1 MRANW
6 NVGCCAIL
14 LVVVSRTIAL
24 SQQYSWMPAP
34 GPYGVNVQ
42 TMIVSKQGTLFVGAG
57 SGLFRSANEGLL
69 WTRSAFPDTSVSL
82 LVMDTSRALIA
93 KTSAGFYRSSDDGQH
108 WGALGWSSI
117 TSLAC
122 PSNGLL
128 FATGTPGGI
137 YRSTDQG
144 GSWASWGLSSTKF
157 EHVLCSSKGVLLAAG
172 DNSGLYCGSIN
183 DTTWQK
189 TAVDYSWSIKSL
201 AELSDGTLLAG
212 GLQYVWSS
220 TDQGLTWTSTGPEE
234 YDLFIECFLEVD
246 SSNLLA
252 GATPF
257 YGSTHGGVYRSTDA
271 GKTWSVIG
279 LNEWPVYS
287 LVPTQSGEIFAGTSR
302 GVFGSNDYGASWNPY
317 HTGLMSLGMLGLS
330 VIDSSIVVV
339 GTGNG
344 IFRSTDGGGSWTDC
358 RTAMMPATTHTFA
371 MDQSGFLYSE
381 NQWYNEWAGVYR
393 SQDSGK
399 TWTNVSGATIPF
411 YDDVG
416 PALMVSRKGDLYE
429 GAGNRFYRST
439 DHGMTWTSSKL
450 PSYGLNTVVCDSA
463 NRIFGGYGG
472 NGVIRSL
479 DDGVTWV
486 AVNTGLTT
494 STQKTIRR
502 MAAKDTS
509 WLFAV
514 GSGGVFRSSN
524 HGDSWSLVNSTV
536 DARSITVAKNGDILV
551 SFGNG
556 NLLKSTNN
564 GDAWAIASTGKVFNA
579 FQFDQTGV
587 LWGAS
592 DAGLYRVIGASQ
604 PVLSVTPTNRPVS
617 GSAGSTSFTVSN
629 TGTGSMSWTANSDQ
643 SWAIISSGNSG
654 TNNGTIAVTYAANP
668 STTDSRTATITVT
681 ADGATGNPKHVTV
694 TQAGAPM
701 SAVQDLFPLRKGLD
715 FAYIYRSTYHE
726 SYSSGHEEETDTGMV
741 HCQIVDSVRI
751 DDTTASW
758 AVEEVVHLF
767 IHQYGSSTYG
777 MWAYD
782 TTFWRDTTIVGTV
795 TESLTGFHRIRCRML
810 VWLLDPTYWVQYAGD
825 EAYRFSPD
833 TTAVVRQY
841 RWDLP
846 AEHYNNSTF
855 VAGRG
860 MTERHYLYYN
870 GGNTITR
877 SQTDV
882 WLVGSPVTSEH
893 SLARTYPVHV
903 ELLQNYP
910 NPFNPSTMIRY
921 SLPNRSQ
928 VTLTVF
934 NTLGQQITILQN
946 GEQEAG
952 YHEVQFDGAGLSSGV
967 YFYRIQ
973 VGEFVATKRLLLL
986 R

>member
-1 MRANW
+1 
-6 NVGCCAIL
+6 
-14 LVVVSRTIAL
+14 
-24 SQQYSWMPAP
+24 
-34 GPYGVNVQ
+34 
-42 TMIVSKQGTLFVGAG
+42 MIVSKQGTLFVGAG

-128 FATGTPGGI
+128 FATGTSGGI

-172 DNSGLYCGSIN
+172 DNSGLYCGSVN

-358 RTAMMPATTHTFA
+358 RTAMMPATTNTFA

-399 TWTNVSGATIPF
+399 TWTNVSGATIPY

-416 PALMVSRKGDLYE
+416 PALMVSRKGGLYE

-450 PSYGLNTVVCDSA
+450 PSYGLNTAVCDSA

-556 NLLKSTNN
+556 NFLKSTNN
-564 GDAWAIASTGKVFNA
+564 GDAWVIASTGKVFNA
-579 FQFDQTGV
+579 FQFDQTGG

-681 ADGATGNPKHVTV
+681 PDGATGNPQHVTV
-694 TQAGAPM
+694 TQAAATQP
-701 SAVQDLFPLRKGLD
+701 VLIDLFPLKKGLS
-715 FAYIYRSTYHE
+715 FAYVFRRTIYE
-726 SYSSGHEEETDTGMV
+726 GDVYSVTQETDTGMV
-741 HCQIVDSVRI
+741 RCTILDSLLAN
-751 DDTTASW
+751 DSTALWS
-758 AVEEVVHLF
+758 VEQAGHLF
-767 IHQYGSSTYG
+767 IHRTLTSNSGIWG
-777 MWAYD
+777 PLD
-782 TTFWRDTTIVGTV
+782 TTYWLDTTSIVTL
-795 TESLTGFHRIRCRML
+795 TESLTGLHQIWCRSL
-810 VWLLDPTYWVQYAGD
+810 IWLFDAGIYAPNQTAGD
-825 EAYRFSPD
+825 NAYRFSPD

-841 RWDLP
+841 RDDLP
-846 AEHYNNSTF
+846 MDHYTVSTF
-855 VAGRG
+855 STVRG
-860 MTERHYLYYN
+860 MSERHSLDRGSANHSYN
-870 GGNTITR
+870 W
-877 SQTDV
+877 QTDV

-967 YFYRIQ
+967 YFYRMQ
-973 VGEFVATKRLLLL
+973 VGEFVETKRLLLL